1 MSLKVGYWISLQRMD
16 PIKASGLMISAEKAG
31 FDLGVTDD
39 HFHPWSHTN
48 AYATFPWIWMA
59 SVAAQT
65 ERLILGTGVTA
76 PIYRYHP
83 AIIAQA
89 FASLATL
96 YPKRI
101 FLGLGTGEAMN
112 EIPLGFNWCPFRER
126 AERLIEAV
134 KIIRGLW
141 SGEFLDFRGRYFQV
155 RNAKIYTLPVERI
168 PLIISALG
176 PKMAK
181 IAGRYGDGLMT
192 TGGTL
197 EHYRD
202 VVLKSFQEGVRESGR
217 DTDQCPRF
225 VEMKVAIDE
234 DYEKAMKEVRFWS
247 ATEIPGIYDSDVS
260 DPRELEER
268 GKKVSDDKLGRTW
281 VISTDCEQVIK
292 AIEETIRIGFN
303 RICIHSCSPDEHKFI
318 ELARRGII
326 PHLAEHHQR
335 E

>member
-1 MSLKVGYWISLQRMD
+1 
-16 PIKASGLMISAEKAG
+16 
-31 FDLGVTDD
+31 
-39 HFHPWSHTN
+39 
-48 AYATFPWIWMA
+48 MA

-65 ERLILGTGVTA
+65 KKLILGTGVTA

-89 FASLATL
+89 FASLAAL

-112 EIPLGFNWCPFRER
+112 EVPLGLDWPPFAER
-126 AERLIEAV
+126 AERLMEAL

-141 SGEFLDFRGRYFQV
+141 SGEFVDLRGRYFQV
-155 RNAKIYTLPVERI
+155 RNAKIYTLPAEKI
-168 PLIISALG
+168 PLIVSALG

-181 IAGRYGDGLMT
+181 MAGRYGDGLMT

-197 EHYRD
+197 GHNRD
-202 VVLKSFQEGVRESGR
+202 VVLKFFLEGVKESGR
-217 DTDQCPRF
+217 DPDKCPRF

-234 DYEKAMKEVRFWS
+234 DYEKAMGEVRFWS
-247 ATEIPGIYDSDVS
+247 ATEVPRIYDSDMS
-260 DPRELEER
+260 DPRELEEE
-268 GKKVSDDKLGRTW
+268 GKKVSDERLARSW
-281 VISTDCEQVIK
+281 MISTDSEQAIK

-303 RICIHSCSPDEHKFI
+303 RICIHSCSPDEHKFV
-318 ELARRGII
+318 ELARDSITPYLKERYG
-326 PHLAEHHQR
+326 R